1 MVISG
6 IYKITNIITSN
17 FYIGSS
23 KNIYLR
29 WADHKKP
36 SSLKRYKSQQLYKD
50 FVLYSLSNFRF
61 EIIEELSENLKE
73 REQYYID
80 LFKPY
85 YNINKNVYNYS
96 PNTNKI
102 AISAVYMIKNTI
114 TNEVYIGS
122 SSNVQN
128 RWHVHR
134 NSKNYLKYPNSLLYA
149 NVYKYGIKNFE
160 FSILEE
166 CSKDKLLEREQ
177 FYIDKLKPEYNAAK
191 AKSNLTAAEAAR
203 EKYKKNR
210 DRIVE
215 YKRNYNKSYKGNK
228 LYYSRKCL
236 YNGEIISF
244 SICRRRLE
252 NLGFESPTEEAK
264 KYLIS
269 A

>member
-6 IYKITNIITSN
+6 IYKITNIVTGN

-50 FVLYSLSNFRF
+50 FVLYSLSNFKF
-61 EIIEELSENLKE
+61 EIIEELSGNLKE
-73 REQYYID
+73 REQYYIG
-80 LFKPY
+80 LLKPF
-85 YNINKNVYNYS
+85 YNINKNIHK
-96 PNTNKI
+96 PNVNKKTT
-102 AISAVYMIKNTI
+102 ISAVYMVKNVI
-114 TNEVYIGS
+114 TGEVYIGS
-122 SSNVQN
+122 SSNIQN

-134 NSKNYLKYPNSLLYA
+134 NSTNYLKYPNSLLYT
-149 NVYKYGIKNFE
+149 NIHKYGIKNFE

-166 CSKDKLLEREQ
+166 CDVDKLLEREQ
-177 FYIDKLKPEYNAAK
+177 FYIDKLKPEYNVASAK
-191 AKSNLTAAEAAR
+191 ARLTITEAAR
-203 EKYKKNR
+203 EKYRKNR

-252 NLGFESPTEEAK
+252 NLGFESPTVEAK

-269 A
+269 T

>member
-1 MVISG
+1 MDIISG
-6 IYKITNIITSN
+6 IYKITNITTGNS
-17 FYIGSS
+17 YIGSS

-36 SSLKRYKSQQLYKD
+36 SSLRRYKSQQLYKD
-50 FVLYSLSNFRF
+50 FILYSIQNFKF

-80 LFKPY
+80 LLQPY
-85 YNINKNVYNYS
+85 YNINKNIYN
-96 PNTNKI
+96 NTNKNKTP
-102 AISAVYMIKNTI
+102 ISAVYMIKNII
-114 TNEVYIGS
+114 TGDSYIGS
-122 SSNVQN
+122 SCSIQD

-134 NSKNYLKYPNSLLYA
+134 NSKNYLKYPNNLLYL
-149 NVYKYGIKNFE
+149 NINKYGLKNFE

-166 CSKDKLLEREQ
+166 CGKDKLLEREQ
-177 FYIDKLKPEYNAAK
+177 YYIDKLKPEYNIAK
-191 AKSNLTAAEAAR
+191 AKATVSIAEAAR
-203 EKYKKNR
+203 NRYKKNR
-210 DRIVE
+210 DKIVE

-244 SICRRRLE
+244 STCKRRLE
-252 NLGFESPTEEAK
+252 NLGFKSPTAEAK

-269 A
+269 T